1 MVAQL
6 HLARLW
12 GAGRNRDIRTPPSWK
27 VAFYQFFALSALKLV
42 LRLSS
47 LVVRLLS
54 LVVGLLSL
62 VVGPTGQH
70 AGLLTMPLG
79 SLTYGVR
86 CR

>member
-12 GAGRNRDIRTPPSWK
+12 GAGRNRDIRTPPSWE
-27 VAFYQFFALSALKLV
+27 VAFYQLFALSALKLV

-47 LVVRLLS
+47 LVVR
-54 LVVGLLSL
+54 LLSL